1 MIIRGSAEEQTVS
14 GLLAAAARGLWE
26 WMFLRQRT
34 KSCNKL
40 RIPTVLSHFLLE
52 PFYVFCPFS
61 PILPG
66 ARNLSPYLD
75 LSGAQG
81 GGTENQQDLHTLI
94 LTR

>member
-1 MIIRGSAEEQTVS
+1 MIIRGSTEEQTVP
-14 GLLAAAARGLWE
+14 GLLAGAAGGLWE

-61 PILPG
+61 PILPK
-66 ARNLSPYLD
+66 ARNLSPYLN

-81 GGTENQQDLHTLI
+81 GGTESQQDPHTLI